1 MGSIVFLLNGFGEG
15 WERFDNIRYKQL
27 AMIMHKIHNNL
38 FPIVPE
44 GDFYQ
49 HLKWDKFGYVPRP
62 RTAYAKESLH

>member
-49 HLKWDKFGYVPRP
+49 HLK
-62 RTAYAKESLH
+62 